1 VSAALLAALG
11 AATLA
16 AGGFGLRREAK
27 AERNRRL
34 HALDDCL
41 DLVERPSLAVHASGY
56 AILRG
61 RFRGYDVAL
70 RPIHEQ
76 LVFRRLPQL
85 WLLATLRTPT
95 GGPETLDILRRPMG
109 GEFFSIGESLPRSF
123 APPAPWPQDTAVR
136 GSRDAGA
143 LIKRLS
149 APLASIL
156 ADDRVKTL
164 TITPGGVRAVRGVR
178 QGDRGAYL
186 LFRDSRFG
194 DLRIPRQDA
203 QAALELVFD
212 LAQLASHGDRDE
224 RRAA

>member
-1 VSAALLAALG
+1 MSAALLATLG

-41 DLVERPSLAVHASGY
+41 DLVERPSTAVHDSGY

-70 RPIHEQ
+70 RPIPEQ

-123 APPAPWPQDTAVR
+123 PPPASWPQDTAVR

-143 LIKRLS
+143 LIEHLGG
-149 APLASIL
+149 PLGPVL
-156 ADDRVKTL
+156 TDDRVKTL
-164 TITPGGVRAVRGVR
+164 TVTPNGVRAARRVR
-178 QGDRGAYL
+178 QGNRGAYL

-194 DLRIPRQDA
+194 DLRIPREDA
-203 QAALELVFD
+203 LAALELVFD
-212 LAQLASHGDRDE
+212 LARLASQGDCDE